1 MWIGPE
7 NEESGLFWK
16 EVSTSEKQVHSLRV
30 GFYSSLSIEAQ
41 TILMARKVP
50 AELQLMHQQ

>member
-1 MWIGPE
+1 MWTRPE

-16 EVSTSEKQVHSLRV
+16 EVTSLRV
-30 GFYSSLSIEAQ
+30 GFYSSLSIEAK
-41 TILMARKVP
+41 IMLMARTFP